1 MDTIFM
7 KPENSKASDPHR
19 LLLNLS
25 NKVNLTR
32 SDKYVALWHLSIYYT
47 WKNIKKPY
55 KNNNFKI
62 SAATL
67 NEEFE
72 LTDASHYVADIQD
85 YFDYIIKK
93 HEKVTDHPSIMMY
106 VYKIENRVA
115 FKVKKGYRLEL

>member
-1 MDTIFM
+1 M
-7 KPENSKASDPHR
+7 KSENSKASDPHR

-25 NKVNLTR
+25 DKVNLKR

-47 WKNIKKPY
+47 WKNIKKSY

-106 VYKIENRVA
+106 VYKIENRVT

>member
-1 MDTIFM
+1 M

-47 WKNIKKPY
+47 WKNIKKSY

-62 SAATL
+62 SAPTL
-67 NEEFE
+67 NEGFE
-72 LTDASHYVADIQD
+72 LTDGSYYVSDIQD
-85 YFDYIIKK
+85 YSEYVIKN
-93 HEKVTDHPSIMMY
+93 HEKVTDNPSLMMD
-106 VYKIENRVA
+106 VYKKENRITPET
-115 FKVKKGYRLEL
+115 KNYLEALRVR

>member
-7 KPENSKASDPHR
+7 KSENSKASDPHR

-25 NKVNLTR
+25 DKVNLKR

-47 WKNIKKPY
+47 WKNIKKSY

-106 VYKIENRVA
+106 VYKIENRVT